1 MGLGVFWEYAGIVP
15 VRGGAMRATTLPTIL
30 LFTLLV
36 AACASS
42 QRTRPVAG
50 APAARDS
57 AALYDDLGGTPG
69 IERVVDATLAIVHA
83 DPHINLF
90 FEDTDIP
97 DLRRLLVEQICA
109 ASGGPCEYTGRS
121 MEESHSGMGLTDEDF
136 DRFVAD
142 MVAAMDG
149 LEVPKDL
156 QQRLLGLLGPMRPQ
170 IVGQ

>member
-1 MGLGVFWEYAGIVP
+1 
-15 VRGGAMRATTLPTIL
+15 MRAMTLGTIL
-30 LFTLLV
+30 LLSLLA
-36 AACASS
+36 AACAGTP
-42 QRTRPVAG
+42 RKTPH
-50 APAARDS
+50 AATARAS
-57 AALYDDLGGTPG
+57 AALYQDLGGTPG

-90 FEDTDIP
+90 FENSDIP

-109 ASGGPCEYTGRS
+109 ATGGPCEYTGRS

-156 QQRLLGLLGPMRPQ
+156 QQRLLALLGPMRPQ

>member
-1 MGLGVFWEYAGIVP
+1 
-15 VRGGAMRATTLPTIL
+15 MRATNLGTIL
-30 LFTLLV
+30 LLSLL
-36 AACASS
+36 ASACAGGP
-42 QRTRPVAG
+42 RKPP
-50 APAARDS
+50 PASAAQGS

-90 FEDTDIP
+90 FENSDIP

-109 ASGGPCEYTGRS
+109 ATGGPCEYTGRS

-142 MVAAMDG
+142 MIAAMDG
-149 LEVPKDL
+149 LAVPKDL
-156 QQRLLGLLGPMRPQ
+156 QQRLLTLLGPMRPQ

>member
-1 MGLGVFWEYAGIVP
+1 
-15 VRGGAMRATTLPTIL
+15 MRVTTLATIL
-30 LFTLLV
+30 LLSLL
-36 AACASS
+36 ASACAGGP
-42 QRTRPVAG
+42 RKPP
-50 APAARDS
+50 PASAAQGS

-90 FEDTDIP
+90 FENSDLP

-109 ASGGPCEYTGRS
+109 ATGGPCEYTGRS

-142 MVAAMDG
+142 MIAAMDG
-149 LEVPKDL
+149 LAVPKDL
-156 QQRLLGLLGPMRPQ
+156 QQRLLALFGPMRPQ

>member
-1 MGLGVFWEYAGIVP
+1 
-15 VRGGAMRATTLPTIL
+15 MRATTLTIL
-30 LFTLLV
+30 LLSALV
-36 AACASS
+36 AACAGGPRKAPPASAPVQGSS
-42 QRTRPVAG
+42 
-50 APAARDS
+50 
-57 AALYDDLGGTPG
+57 ALYDDLGGTPG

-90 FEDTDIP
+90 FENTDIP

-109 ASGGPCEYTGRS
+109 ATGGPCEYTGRS

-142 MVAAMDG
+142 MIAAMDG
-149 LEVPKDL
+149 LAVPKDL
-156 QQRLLGLLGPMRPQ
+156 QQRLLALLGPMRPQ

>member
-1 MGLGVFWEYAGIVP
+1 
-15 VRGGAMRATTLPTIL
+15 MRATSLGTIL
-30 LFTLLV
+30 LLSLVV
-36 AACASS
+36 AACAGGL
-42 QRTRPVAG
+42 RKA
-50 APAARDS
+50 APAR
-57 AALYDDLGGTPG
+57 AALQVGATLYEDLGGTPG

-90 FEDTDIP
+90 FENSDIP

-109 ASGGPCEYTGRS
+109 ATGGPCEYTGRT

-142 MVAAMDG
+142 MIAAMDG
-149 LEVPKDL
+149 LAVPKDQ
-156 QQRLLGLLGPMRPQ
+156 QQRLLALLGPMRPQ

>member
-1 MGLGVFWEYAGIVP
+1 
-15 VRGGAMRATTLPTIL
+15 MRATVFATAL
-30 LFTLLV
+30 LLSTLL
-36 AACASS
+36 AACAGTP
-42 QRTRPVAG
+42 RKTTHAG
-50 APAARDS
+50 EAPAARS
-57 AALYDDLGGTPG
+57 LYEDLGGTPG

-90 FEDTDIP
+90 FENSDIP

-109 ASGGPCEYTGRS
+109 ATGGPCEYTGRT

-142 MVAAMDG
+142 LVAAMDG
-149 LEVPKDL
+149 LSVPKDL
-156 QQRLLGLLGPMRPQ
+156 QQRLLALLGPMRPE

>member
-1 MGLGVFWEYAGIVP
+1 
-15 VRGGAMRATTLPTIL
+15 MRATVFATVL
-30 LFTLLV
+30 LLSTLL
-36 AACASS
+36 AACAGTPRKTTHASE
-42 QRTRPVAG
+42 
-50 APAARDS
+50 APAARS
-57 AALYDDLGGTPG
+57 LYEDLGGTPG

-90 FEDTDIP
+90 FENSDIP

-109 ASGGPCEYTGRS
+109 ATGGPCEYTGRT

-142 MVAAMDG
+142 LVAAMDG
-149 LEVPKDL
+149 LSVPKDL
-156 QQRLLGLLGPMRPQ
+156 QQRLLALLGPMRPE

>member
-1 MGLGVFWEYAGIVP
+1 
-15 VRGGAMRATTLPTIL
+15 MRATTFGTIL
-30 LFTLLV
+30 LFSSLL
-36 AACASS
+36 AACA
-42 QRTRPVAG
+42 G
-50 APAARDS
+50 APRKASQADASAANGG
-57 AALYDDLGGTPG
+57 AALYNDLGGTPG
-69 IERVVDATLAIVHA
+69 IERVVDATLAIVHN

-90 FEDTDIP
+90 FENTDIP

-109 ASGGPCEYTGRS
+109 ATGGPCEYTGRS
-121 MEESHSGMGLTDEDF
+121 MEESHSGLGLTDEDF

-149 LEVPKDL
+149 LSVPKEL

>member
-1 MGLGVFWEYAGIVP
+1 
-15 VRGGAMRATTLPTIL
+15 MRATSLGTIL
-30 LFTLLV
+30 LLSLLV
-36 AACASS
+36 AACAGGP
-42 QRTRPVAG
+42 RKV
-50 APAARDS
+50 APARTAAQDS
-57 AALYDDLGGTPG
+57 AALYKDLGGTPG

-90 FEDTDIP
+90 FENSDIP

-109 ASGGPCEYTGRS
+109 ATGGPCVYTGRT

-149 LEVPKDL
+149 LSVPKEL
-156 QQRLLGLLGPMRPQ
+156 QQRLLALLGPMRPQ